1 MCSSS
6 ISTKNLGDIREKINL
21 QFSDFSRI
29 MDFLAALSY
38 YLLGTTMN
46 TKQDATSD
54 PPNNVPVPTEA
65 EELSFMEIYSSVMLN
80 NEIIITI
87 PIEEVERVKT
97 GLKNLKAKQAT
108 RMKEE
113 GLVPDPSVFTFI
125 EKPCEEEEFQSTHV
139 DLSIQL
145 SRKSVVKVA
154 RIKIPD
160 DNF

>member
-1 MCSSS
+1 MNQADVHEPPVSS
-6 ISTKNLGDIREKINL
+6 NG
-21 QFSDFSRI
+21 
-29 MDFLAALSY
+29 
-38 YLLGTTMN
+38 
-46 TKQDATSD
+46 
-54 PPNNVPVPTEA
+54 A

-108 RMKEE
+108 KMKEE
-113 GLVPDPSVFTFI
+113 GLVPDPSVFTFS
-125 EKPCEEEEFQSTHV
+125 EKPCEDEEFQATHV
-139 DLSIQL
+139 DLNIQL

>member
-1 MCSSS
+1 
-6 ISTKNLGDIREKINL
+6 
-21 QFSDFSRI
+21 
-29 MDFLAALSY
+29 
-38 YLLGTTMN
+38 MN
-46 TKQDATSD
+46 TKQDETSD

-87 PIEEVERVKT
+87 PTEEVERVKT

>member
-1 MCSSS
+1 MNQIDANEPP
-6 ISTKNLGDIREKINL
+6 ISNG
-21 QFSDFSRI
+21 
-29 MDFLAALSY
+29 
-38 YLLGTTMN
+38 
-46 TKQDATSD
+46 
-54 PPNNVPVPTEA
+54 A

-108 RMKEE
+108 KMKEE
-113 GLVPDPSVFTFI
+113 GLVPDPSVFTFA
-125 EKPCEEEEFQSTHV
+125 EKPCEEEEFKDTHV
-139 DLSIQL
+139 DLNIQL
-145 SRKSVVKVA
+145 SRKSIVKVA

>member
-1 MCSSS
+1 MTETSS
-6 ISTKNLGDIREKINL
+6 N
-21 QFSDFSRI
+21 
-29 MDFLAALSY
+29 
-38 YLLGTTMN
+38 
-46 TKQDATSD
+46 D
-54 PPNNVPVPTEA
+54 PPVPTEA

-87 PIEEVERVKT
+87 PTEEVERVKT

-108 RMKEE
+108 KMKEE

>member
-1 MCSSS
+1 M
-6 ISTKNLGDIREKINL
+6 TD
-21 QFSDFSRI
+21 
-29 MDFLAALSY
+29 
-38 YLLGTTMN
+38 
-46 TKQDATSD
+46 
-54 PPNNVPVPTEA
+54 A
-65 EELSFMEIYSSVMLN
+65 EEHDLPVSNKAEEVSFAELYSSVMLN
-80 NEIIITI
+80 GEIIITI

-113 GLVPDPSVFTFI
+113 GLIPDPSVFTFI
-125 EKPCEEEEFQSTHV
+125 EKPCEEAEFKNTHI
-139 DLSIQL
+139 DLSVQL